1 MLITRDISMKNFI
14 EFEVSIFQCVHFTF
28 EGFKVKLHM
37 YFCRITC
44 TFLFSIT
51 KMLDCWIL
59 ASLFSSD
66 FLKDCVVGLFFFFCG
81 FKPVLMVW
89 TYLNYEQCPKIIYF
103 FLPKKA
109 SGLFYM
115 QVYFAIYLS
124 FLHNR
129 LSLSFVSY
137 IKKMQLLKIKLA
149 KLFLHLEEGKW

>member
-1 MLITRDISMKNFI
+1 
-14 EFEVSIFQCVHFTF
+14 
-28 EGFKVKLHM
+28 
-37 YFCRITC
+37 
-44 TFLFSIT
+44 
-51 KMLDCWIL
+51 
-59 ASLFSSD
+59 
-66 FLKDCVVGLFFFFCG
+66 
-81 FKPVLMVW
+81 MVW

-129 LSLSFVSY
+129 LYLSFVSY